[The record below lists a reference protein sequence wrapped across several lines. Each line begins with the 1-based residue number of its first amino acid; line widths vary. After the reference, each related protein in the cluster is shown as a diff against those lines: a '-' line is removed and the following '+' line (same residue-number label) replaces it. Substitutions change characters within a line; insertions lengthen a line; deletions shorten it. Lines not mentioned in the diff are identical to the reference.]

1 MPGSTET
8 LDSIREINLSY
19 LLLAQ
24 RLLNEDRD
32 VARFRLGL
40 SEEVADLLGSLSL
53 AQTVKLAST
62 ANLLCAFRMSDQALL
77 SSLSDRV
84 PRGALTATH
93 AAILLASQ
101 AKEPALMS

>member
-1 MPGSTET
+1 M
-8 LDSIREINLSY
+8 
-19 LLLAQ
+19 LLAQ

-40 SEEVADLLGSLSL
+40 SEEIADILGSLSL

-84 PRGALTATH
+84 PPGVLAATH
-93 AAILLASQ
+93 AAILLASHGT
-101 AKEPALMS
+101 ESALVS